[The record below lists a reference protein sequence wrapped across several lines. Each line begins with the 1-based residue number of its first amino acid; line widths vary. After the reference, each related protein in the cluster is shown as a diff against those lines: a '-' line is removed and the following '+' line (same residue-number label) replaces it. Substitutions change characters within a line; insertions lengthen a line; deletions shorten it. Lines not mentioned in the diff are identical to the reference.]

1 MSIAISVSQLCN
13 RSTELHLCGYSEE
26 VLDNLIRN
34 GDLQGFYNAELG
46 ELMVNDNVLLDFM
59 PSERKSW
66 FIQGNDYEEKLINS
80 TDYEG
85 IL

>member
-13 RSTELHLCGYSEE
+13 RSADLHLCGYSEE

-46 ELMVNDNVLLDFM
+46 ELMVNDNVLLSFI
-59 PSERKSW
+59 PSERKRW
-66 FIQGNDYEEKLINS
+66 LVQENDYEEKLTDS
-80 TDYEG
+80 TFHEG
-85 IL
+85 ML

>member
-13 RSTELHLCGYSEE
+13 RSTDLHLCGYSEE

-46 ELMVNDNVLLDFM
+46 ELMVNDNVLLNFI
-59 PSERKSW
+59 PSERKRW
-66 FIQGNDYEEKLINS
+66 LVQENDYEEKLTDS
-80 TDYEG
+80 TFHEG

>member
-66 FIQGNDYEEKLINS
+66 FIQGNDYEEKLIKAFF
-80 TDYEG
+80 DKV
-85 IL
+85 L

>member
-46 ELMVNDNVLLDFM
+46 ELMVNDNVLLNFV

-66 FIQGNDYEEKLINS
+66 FVQEND
-80 TDYEG
+80 
-85 IL
+85 

>member
-1 MSIAISVSQLCN
+1 MSIAISVSQLCH

-46 ELMVNDNVLLDFM
+46 GLIVNDDVLLDFM
-59 PSERKSW
+59 PTERKRW
-66 FIQGNDYEEKLINS
+66 LVQENDYEEKLINS
-80 TDYEG
+80 TNYEG
-85 IL
+85 ML